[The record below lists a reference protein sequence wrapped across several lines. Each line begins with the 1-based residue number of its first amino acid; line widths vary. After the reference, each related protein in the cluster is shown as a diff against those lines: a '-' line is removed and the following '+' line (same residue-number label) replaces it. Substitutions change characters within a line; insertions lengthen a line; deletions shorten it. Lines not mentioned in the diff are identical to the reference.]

1 MTTFFLAIL
10 GFLIARSLWD
20 FVKVRAHERNQ
31 LPLVWLFQV
40 LMLLALLALM
50 LGIAGLACFY
60 FISNA

>member
-1 MTTFFLAIL
+1 VTTFFLAIL